1 MNFKYKVRGKI
12 VKISATWY
20 HIHSNR
26 KCKTNY
32 RLINVCPLM
41 MRSAYHGGLMIM
53 LTNCWKRNVH
63 FFETNGNLITDGVN
77 IKIIVST
84 SKENYMSSKTCDE
97 HLQ

>member
-1 MNFKYKVRGKI
+1 MNFKYKVRGKV

-26 KCKTNY
+26 KCKTSY
-32 RLINVCPLM
+32 RLINVCPIM
-41 MRSAYHGGLMIM
+41 MRSAYHGELMIM
-53 LTNCWKRNVH
+53 LTNCWERNVH